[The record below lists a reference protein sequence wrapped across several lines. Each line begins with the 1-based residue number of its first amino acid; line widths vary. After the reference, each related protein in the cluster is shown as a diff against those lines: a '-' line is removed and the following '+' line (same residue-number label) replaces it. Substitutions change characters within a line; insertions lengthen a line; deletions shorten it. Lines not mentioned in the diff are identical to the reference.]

1 MRAGARNAE
10 KSKAAAFDWVGIE
23 QSLDARGNAVLSR
36 LLNAK
41 QCGEIATRYAEE
53 KGYRAQIVMAR
64 YGFGRGEYKYFSY
77 PLPSLLDQLRH
88 TLYPHLVPIAKSLE
102 SATRYRSAVPGR
114 TRSFSCTMSSGWPD
128 EADAADPRIR
138 SR

>member
-41 QCGEIATRYAEE
+41 QCGEIATRYAESQRRLSPCGPDLWCVE
-53 KGYRAQIVMAR
+53 AR
-64 YGFGRGEYKYFSY
+64 TSRVSSRERQQPCGVTCF
-77 PLPSLLDQLRH
+77 
-88 TLYPHLVPIAKSLE
+88 LE
-102 SATRYRSAVPGR
+102 SQT
-114 TRSFSCTMSSGWPD
+114 
-128 EADAADPRIR
+128 
-138 SR
+138 